1 MEIDGD
7 IMTFT
12 TRLKDEISKQ
22 DFNLADG
29 NAEVS
34 AYLIAVGK
42 IDKNTIT
49 ITSENASVCRKVY
62 KELKSIFGINP
73 NVIIRIQKRFR
84 VKRIYILSIKQR
96 VDIIKKNISVYYKNI
111 TKTLVTDEEKIA
123 YIKGSFLAVGSVA
136 DPKSGEYHLEFTFQK
151 EWQARNLL
159 RLLNYFNLSAKI
171 IERGYKF
178 IVYMK
183 SSENISDLIKLFQA
197 TGSLFYFEDI
207 RIYRDHKNMVNRLN
221 NCEIANQEKTIS
233 TGLKQLKVI
242 NYLQEND
249 LYDLLDDNQKIVV
262 SMRVKYPEASYQ
274 ELADIISL
282 ETDYKIGKSGINHQ
296 FIKLNQI
303 VKRHQNSK
311 ENDL

>member
-1 MEIDGD
+1 
-7 IMTFT
+7 MTFT
-12 TRLKDEISKQ
+12 TRLKDEISKE
-22 DFNLADG
+22 DFNLVDG

-42 IDKNTIT
+42 IDKNVLS
-49 ITSENASVCRKVY
+49 ITSENASVCRKIY
-62 KELKSIFGINP
+62 KELKSIFGITP
-73 NVIIRIQKRFR
+73 SVIIRIQKRFR
-84 VKRIYILSIKQR
+84 VKRIYILNIKER
-96 VDIIKKNISVYYKNI
+96 VDIIRKNINVYYKNI

-159 RLLNYFNLSAKI
+159 RLLNYYNLSAKI

-183 SSENISDLIKLFQA
+183 SSENISDLIKMFQA

-233 TGLKQLKVI
+233 TGLKQLQVI
-242 NYLQEND
+242 NYLQKND

-262 SMRVKYPEASYQ
+262 SMRLKYPEASYQ

-303 VKRHQNSK
+303 VKRHQSSK

>member
-1 MEIDGD
+1 
-7 IMTFT
+7 MTFT

>member
-49 ITSENASVCRKVY
+49 ITSENASVCRKAY

-242 NYLQEND
+242 NYLREND

-262 SMRVKYPEASYQ
+262 SMRLKYPEASYQ

-311 ENDL
+311 ENNL